1 MALTCVPGIILISSG
16 IFTDFNPCNKLTSEV
31 GVVSPILQMRYT
43 KPRVV
48 TSHIQMEAF
57 MLLRGWPYLDRGLSV
72 FRSVSVCS

>member
-1 MALTCVPGIILISSG
+1 M
-16 IFTDFNPCNKLTSEV
+16 DFNLCNKLTSEV